1 MEVTE
6 NVRTLCE
13 PVVDAMG
20 IELYDVER
28 AGGILRVTVDCPG
41 GVSLDKVAEATRR
54 ISRVL
59 DEHDPVPGRYTLEV
73 TSPGLERNLR
83 TPEHFRRA
91 IGMQVSIR
99 VRKVEGG
106 AERIRG
112 VIVATDDGGVTLS
125 PAEGG
130 PDEHLAYAAI
140 DRARTVFEW
149 GGAERPSGSRRTK
162 GNKTTGTTRS
172 TPAGNRGG
180 VGGDG
185 DDGDGDDGDDNEV
198 SRS

>member
-6 NVRTLCE
+6 NVRVLCE

-28 AGGILRVTVDCPG
+28 SGGILRVTVDRPG
-41 GVSLDKVAEATRR
+41 GVSLDQVAEATRR
-54 ISRVL
+54 ISRLL

-83 TPEHFRRA
+83 TPDHFRRA
-91 IGMQVSIR
+91 VGMQVSIR
-99 VRKVEGG
+99 VRKPEGG
-106 AERIRG
+106 AERVSG
-112 VIVATDDGGVTLS
+112 VIVATDDDGVTLT
-125 PAEGG
+125 PAGGG
-130 PDEHLAYAAI
+130 PDEHLTFSLI

-149 GGAERPSGSRRTK
+149 GGAERTGGSRRTK
-162 GNKTTGTTRS
+162 GNKTTGTTS
-172 TPAGNRGG
+172 PAPSSSPSD
-180 VGGDG
+180 VDTEG
-185 DDGDGDDGDDNEV
+185 DDGDDVDDNEV